1 MVQHEKSKLLK
12 FILSKISEP
21 DFKAI
26 CPIVDIS
33 VCTKESS
40 IDTAIPTDMAR
51 T

>member
-1 MVQHEKSKLLK
+1 MVQHEKLK
-12 FILSKISEP
+12 FILSKISGP

-26 CPIVDIS
+26 CPIVDVDIS

-40 IDTAIPTDMAR
+40 IDTAIPTDMVR